1 MAVVQTARTPSI
13 AIARALRRVGLT
25 QGCGKD
31 FRVEGEYRNG
41 ERIATYVLTLTRH
54 ADETVAAHADD
65 IERWAS
71 EDGGWSFKVSVRYID
86 GKPRPMTTISN
97 GAGERVREEPPIT
110 PEPQPEP
117 EPEAQPEADPQPEPE
132 AEPTPEPEPTAG
144 TAVLEDPAEPEE
156 EEQPPAPPKAS
167 VTITHTRADGTLLDG
182 SKKGDGVFEL
192 VRPFGFRFF
201 RSLGMLGIARSR
213 DREADA
219 WRINRAAAAL
229 RDAGYEVTV
238 EIDESQRRSFT
249 DAEADRAAWA
259 RDRAGRYSDRADRA
273 SATSAARRNAAR
285 GIADYIPPGQPILVG
300 HHSERGHRRAIARM
314 DGHMRKSIDEHK
326 KAGYWADRAATADIY
341 EEFRNDP
348 NRTRRRLE
356 KLRADLRWNERERQK
371 AADTSRYDRQI
382 EDLNEEIAYWEGIV
396 EKAKADGVKLWEA
409 DDFAPGDFARYG
421 GSWHQVKRVN
431 PKTLS
436 IAWNLRLAPKQV
448 MTLEDATDCGSLGT
462 FTIDYSKIA
471 ARCPEEAMRAFLADG
486 KVPGTKS
493 AWAASEAQPASAVRE
508 AQTAKPKEKRRSDPK
523 IPKRVKVVSEWD
535 ATEATLTYL
544 DGRGKPHKLYEP
556 VTISSPDGQKF
567 TEAAS
572 SRSLLKAVK
581 QHLEEHGFQYQGDRW
596 SGGSR
601 SGLVR
606 PIEPI
611 PAEPAETA
619 PAGGPEA
626 APAPEPEAP
635 AVEEPPADEPEPAPP
650 VGEPEPEEPPVPEPA
665 EDPEPEDAPAD
676 EPAPPVET
684 PEELRLQREQ
694 AAALGWSAGQAELVI
709 AAAAGRLYRHAFG
722 TLHCQDQPGT
732 AGRAISNHRLG
743 ALVKAGFLT
752 VGSPDATRRR
762 PILVTVDGR
771 RAAMVWKR
779 WKPQPVEMNREQEC
793 ERLRPLLHGEQARR
807 LARQAQEEDAQRKAR
822 SAAFREAHQRLMAWQ
837 DLQDRLWN
845 AWATVNGIAYRI
857 HKRPAG
863 WMPTEEEI
871 AEHRLDP
878 EVVAEL
884 RADAEN
890 PEPKPVLPDLKQR
903 PMEELPPMAADDQ
916 TPEQLDLFAIA

>member
-13 AIARALRRVGLT
+13 AIARALRRLGLT
-25 QGCGKD
+25 QGRGKD
-31 FRVEGEYRNG
+31 FRVEGEYRDG
-41 ERIATYVLTLTRH
+41 ERIATYVLTLTKH

-97 GAGERVREEPPIT
+97 GPGERVREEPPT
-110 PEPQPEP
+110 TTPEPEPQPEP
-117 EPEAQPEADPQPEPE
+117 EAGTAPEPE
-132 AEPTPEPEPTAG
+132 PQPEPTAG

-167 VTITHTRADGTLLDG
+167 VTITHSRAEGTLLAG
-182 SKKGDGVFEL
+182 SRKGDGVFQL
-192 VRPFGFRFF
+192 VRPFGFRPF
-201 RSLGMLGIARSR
+201 RSLGVLGIQHSR
-213 DREADA
+213 DREADT
-219 WRINRAAAAL
+219 WRINRATAAL
-229 RDAGYEVTV
+229 REAGYEVTV
-238 EIDESQRRSFT
+238 EIDETKRRSF
-249 DAEADRAAWA
+249 AEAEAERLERAEDRAE
-259 RDRAGRYSDRADRA
+259 RYSDRADRA
-273 SATSAARRNAAR
+273 ANNSTARRNAAMGALD
-285 GIADYIPPGQPILVG
+285 GIEPGQPILRG
-300 HHSERGHRRAIARM
+300 HHSERHHRRAIERS
-314 DGHMRKSIDEHK
+314 DNHMRKSIEEHG
-326 KAGYWADRAATADIY
+326 KATYYGHRAEAAEQYEDRRY
-341 EEFRNDP
+341 DP

-356 KLRADLRWNERERQK
+356 TLRADLRWNERERNG
-371 AADTSRYDRQI
+371 ASDTSRYDRRI
-382 EDLNEEIAYWEGIV
+382 ADLKEEIAHWDGVV
-396 EKAKADGVKLWEA
+396 EKARLDGVKLWEA

-421 GSWHQVKRVN
+421 GSWYQVKRVN

-436 IAWNLRLAPKQV
+436 IAWNLRLAPKPV
-448 MTLEDATDCGSLGT
+448 MTLEDATEWGSLGT

-471 ARCPEEAMRAFLADG
+471 ARCPEEAMRAFLAVG

-493 AWAASEAQPASAVRE
+493 ARAASEAQPASVVRE
-508 AQTAKPKEKRRSDPK
+508 AQAAKPKEKRRSDPK
-523 IPKRVKVVSEWD
+523 VPKRVKVVSEWD

-556 VTISSPDGQKF
+556 LTISAPDGEKF

-572 SRSLLKAVK
+572 SRSLLAAVK

-611 PAEPAETA
+611 PAAPAETA
-619 PAGGPEA
+619 S
-626 APAPEPEAP
+626 APEPEPEAEVR

-650 VGEPEPEEPPVPEPA
+650 VDEPEPKEPSAPEPADDPEPEE
-665 EDPEPEDAPAD
+665 APAD

-694 AAALGWSAGQAELVI
+694 AAALGWSAGQAEVVL

-752 VGSPDATRRR
+752 VGTPDATRRR

-771 RAAMVWKR
+771 RAATVWKR
-779 WKPQPVEMNREQEC
+779 WQPKPVEMTREQEC

-807 LARQAQEEDAQRKAR
+807 LARQAQEAEAKRKAAR
-822 SAAFREAHQRLMAWQ
+822 QEFREAHARLIAWQ
-837 DLQDRLWN
+837 DREDRLWA
-845 AWATVNGIAYRI
+845 AWAKVNDIAYRLQR
-857 HKRPAG
+857 RPAG
-863 WMPTEEEI
+863 WVPTEEEI

-884 RADAEN
+884 REDAEN
-890 PEPKPVLPDLKQR
+890 PQPKPELPDLNQR

-916 TPEQLDLFAIA
+916 TPEQLGLFVVA